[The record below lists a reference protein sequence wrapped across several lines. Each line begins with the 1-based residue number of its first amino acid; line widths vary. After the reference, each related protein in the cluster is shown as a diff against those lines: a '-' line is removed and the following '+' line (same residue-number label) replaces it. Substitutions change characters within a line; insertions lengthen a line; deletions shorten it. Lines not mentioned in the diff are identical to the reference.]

1 MILVTGGTGFVG
13 SVLIPNL
20 LKAGKEVRL
29 LLRPSPVSPRLP
41 KGVSVEVAV
50 CSLKDERGLRA
61 ALKGVDTVIHLAG
74 AERQSTRANL
84 TEVDV
89 EGAQAIA
96 QVAALAGVRRM
107 LYLSHLGADK
117 NSAYP
122 VLKAKAFAEA
132 AVQQSGIPYTIFRSA
147 ALFGPGDQFTTSFAR
162 LIRASKPFVLMP
174 GDGDML
180 LQPLWIEDLV
190 TAMIIALD
198 NESMYDQTISVG
210 GAEILTFRQVIETI
224 MQTIGVRRW
233 LIPFSPAYLRILAL
247 WVEQV
252 SPRFPVSL
260 FWLDYLSADRTCA
273 LDTMPRVF
281 GLMPVRFHQNLQ
293 YLQTYQHYKSHRR
306 QDRR

>member
-198 NESMYDQTISVG
+198 EESMYDQTISVG

-306 QDRR
+306 

>member
-198 NESMYDQTISVG
+198 EESMYDQTISVG

>member
-190 TAMIIALD
+190 TALIIALD
-198 NESMYDQTISVG
+198 EESMYDQTISVG

>member
-198 NESMYDQTISVG
+198 DESMYDQTISVG

>member
-198 NESMYDQTISVG
+198 DESMYDQTISVG

-252 SPRFPVSL
+252 SPRFPVSH

>member
-198 NESMYDQTISVG
+198 EEFMYDQTISVG